1 MTTSL
6 VLGEPAR
13 VAAHEVLQPGSAA
26 LRRSVAEV
34 VAQTLYGVN
43 NVEEARLAR
52 GWLGQVLIAAGR
64 PQGVRAQTQTLL
76 NALRDQTMYLADP
89 VHMEWI
95 QRATR
100 TLCLKPGQC
109 NPVADCD
116 DYSVAL
122 ATVTILA
129 GIPTQFVE
137 QHWDGAEQ
145 DHILIAVRDENG
157 TWLRVDPSTNW
168 PVGKAATA
176 DKEVWV
182 DPLKDIAPQLVSL
195 GRVGAR
201 TVYEQRFGKTWA
213 SKDEG
218 HTWVE
223 VPFMGA
229 VSAVAT
235 GVYAQA
241 TTDLQNEVIA
251 AAGAGDTYLAA
262 NDFKGAV
269 TAYQAAG
276 NAGATSVGP
285 EIDLAGNASVTQ
297 PYTQQAWTLNAALAA
312 VNSSSP
318 TQADAQTAQ
327 GYIRQMIGLYQQA
340 IVAGGGGAIVPTSS
354 GSNVGA
360 LKALGVAAG
369 AGVVTGIIY
378 YAWQRSHSSRRRR

>member
-1 MTTSL
+1 MTMA
-6 VLGEPAR
+6 LGLLGDRAP
-13 VAAHEVLQPGSAA
+13 VAAHETLAAGSAA

-34 VAQTLYGVN
+34 VSQTLAGVN
-43 NVEEARLAR
+43 NIEEARLAR
-52 GWLGQVLIAAGR
+52 GWLGQVLIAAGK

-76 NALRDQTMYLADP
+76 NALRNQTMYLADP
-89 VHMEWI
+89 VHIEWV

-109 NPVADCD
+109 NPVEDCD
-116 DYSVAL
+116 GLSCAL

-145 DHILIAVRDENG
+145 DHILIAVRDESG

-195 GRVGAR
+195 GRIGAR

-213 SKDEG
+213 SRDEG
-218 HTWVE
+218 QSWIE

-229 VSAVAT
+229 AT
-235 GVYAQA
+235 VITTTGPYAQA
-241 TTDLQNEVIA
+241 TVDLQNEVIA
-251 AAGAGDTYLAA
+251 AAGAGDTYYGQ

-285 EIDLAGNASVTQ
+285 EIDLAGQPTVTQ
-297 PYTQQAWTLNAALAA
+297 PYTQQAWTMNAALAA

-318 TQADAQTAQ
+318 SEADALTAQ
-327 GYIRQMIGLYQQA
+327 SYIRQMIVLYEQA
-340 IVAGGGGAIVPTSS
+340 ITAGGGGGAIVVAPG

-369 AGVVTGIIY
+369 VGAATGLAY
-378 YAWQRSHSSRRRR
+378 YFWQRSRRRQ